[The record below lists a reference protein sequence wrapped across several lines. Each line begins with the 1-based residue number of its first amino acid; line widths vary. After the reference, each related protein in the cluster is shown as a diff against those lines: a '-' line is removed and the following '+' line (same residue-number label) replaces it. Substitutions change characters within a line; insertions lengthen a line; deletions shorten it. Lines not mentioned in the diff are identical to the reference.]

1 MISENENPSGA
12 TETETGIA
20 CVSQKQES
28 IFQIFG
34 GKKRTFEQ
42 FAPIKGFK
50 DIIEPAKK
58 YYII

>member
-1 MISENENPSGA
+1 MDSENEKPSRSS
-12 TETETGIA
+12 EVDTGIT

-34 GKKRTFEQ
+34 GGKRTFEQ